1 MKTRF
6 SLIPI
11 FFLLLFSC
19 GKSEEP
25 IKICGDIECS
35 NQYSIPFELDSNGFY
50 RANLRF
56 NNYGSTRFNI
66 DITSTLPQI
75 EDVHHYTVTNGNL
88 VIDEGM
94 YLYVIQPKRLYH
106 DENGFTRCIVG
117 PVLRKH
123 VGDTL
128 IAYIDTYWSYPP
140 HMELQQSELKFII
153 DSIQ

>member
-1 MKTRF
+1 MKT
-6 SLIPI
+6 SLNI
-11 FFLLLFSC
+11 FLFLFLFSC

-25 IKICGDIECS
+25 FRICGDVECS
-35 NQYSIPFELDSNGFY
+35 NQFSVPFELDSNGY
-50 RANLRF
+50 YLANLRF